1 MKCLVCSKRVG
12 AGAFKCVTCGAWTHP
27 GCGGYTKQ
35 EVQTTDC
42 STLCCNICD
51 RPGESRKHAWHK
63 FEERCATNNK
73 SACYWKKILAHVR
86 AKNLLFKK
94 MRCATLA
101 RTLCHWC
108 VTMGWT
114 TRRACCTLIF
124 GTTSPV
130 PFQFLS
136 RLLACVWDLFSTT
149 RTGLAHTL
157 NDHLVIINHTVSQL
171 PTFLYEH
178 GLYSKRHYYV
188 A

>member
-1 MKCLVCSKRVG
+1 MCVSHNFFSDTHMCVRACYCVSLFRLVG
-12 AGAFKCVTCGAWTHP
+12 H
-27 GCGGYTKQ
+27 
-35 EVQTTDC
+35 
-42 STLCCNICD
+42 ICD
-51 RPGESRKHAWHK
+51 RAGESRKHAWHK